1 MKPAKQIN
9 YYEALGLD
17 DNASSIDIEIAY
29 ENIKGKYN
37 VFGTYDPININLGV
51 KRRIL
56 TIATEA
62 YKTLSNPAK
71 RKVYN
76 DTWNE
81 DTKTTRDVR
90 VRDLSLLAALQD
102 KKTKNELIDY
112 YDLLGI
118 PQTASWENINQAYIR
133 MASLYYPSM
142 NKSDS
147 NRLVNDSIY
156 RFLTEA
162 HTVLS
167 SKESRKAYDEKLNR
181 QRWEKERKTEKSP
194 IKVDPKRV
202 NENYKKENNKNKKRK
217 KPEKN
222 AKQHLDSKDDSDL
235 FEDIVFKVTSGVI
248 RMPQKIWRRI
258 SKDPNKAT
266 LILAG
271 AITLGTIIGGTLA
284 SNNEK
289 EAEPQPTRPPI
300 TMPVEEEEPDEI
312 VLNRIHVVEEGEVL
326 QKFSKDSNTL
336 VSYIKEINHIEN
348 SDLIHPGETI
358 VIPYIID
365 KEDLDYYTQKVERKD
380 GMSVQQLAKEY
391 GTDVETLVAINKKDI
406 LVMPQETGPEKNSY
420 IPLSDTLLVPNFI
433 SKQTYNSLKSSGQT
447 NIQTPTTGQQK

>member
-1 MKPAKQIN
+1 M
-9 YYEALGLD
+9 
-17 DNASSIDIEIAY
+17 
-29 ENIKGKYN
+29 
-37 VFGTYDPININLGV
+37 
-51 KRRIL
+51 
-56 TIATEA
+56 
-62 YKTLSNPAK
+62 
-71 RKVYN
+71 
-76 DTWNE
+76 
-81 DTKTTRDVR
+81 
-90 VRDLSLLAALQD
+90 
-102 KKTKNELIDY
+102 
-112 YDLLGI
+112 
-118 PQTASWENINQAYIR
+118 
-133 MASLYYPSM
+133 
-142 NKSDS
+142 
-147 NRLVNDSIY
+147 
-156 RFLTEA
+156 
-162 HTVLS
+162 
-167 SKESRKAYDEKLNR
+167 
-181 QRWEKERKTEKSP
+181 
-194 IKVDPKRV
+194 
-202 NENYKKENNKNKKRK
+202 
-217 KPEKN
+217 
-222 AKQHLDSKDDSDL
+222 
-235 FEDIVFKVTSGVI
+235 
-248 RMPQKIWRRI
+248 